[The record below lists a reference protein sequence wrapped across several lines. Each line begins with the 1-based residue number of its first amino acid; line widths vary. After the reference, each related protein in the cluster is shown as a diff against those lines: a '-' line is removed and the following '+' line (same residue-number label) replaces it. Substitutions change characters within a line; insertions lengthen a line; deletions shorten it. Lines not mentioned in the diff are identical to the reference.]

1 MKRTNLL
8 KKEKTKN
15 TVKIPVKTTMQQRMN
30 RRPQTKSN
38 LMAAMAV
45 GILLAVSVSPVVAQS
60 NLKEGN
66 NSFARYMQSEDFKQ
80 LEAAR
85 KFADEA
91 FKTKRD
97 STNFRNIL
105 LRGLVY
111 STLAVVDS
119 NRTQKYTADPNDIAL
134 SALKRLTNKSV
145 DFEYEPQIDYIQ
157 RSLAKAYLIKANR
170 AVASANYEEAF
181 RQYHM
186 VDSISGNT
194 IDVKHNLAIL
204 SSKIGNEEEAINRYK
219 VFTAEAES
227 SSPTYI
233 LELAELYKKKGDNR
247 EMLNTLLTG
256 RQQFPG
262 NKEILFTLINAYM
275 ANDAYEAI
283 VPLADEA
290 IAHEPENVGL
300 NYIAGYA
307 NEMEGNNEAAKKYYE
322 KVISLD
328 ANNFEGNLELGL
340 LYLKDYIADPNN
352 DDVKNKA
359 QEYLLKAN
367 QIQPSEVNTLK
378 SLAVLYEQ
386 AGDVIQQERV
396 NNILNQL
403 TIN

>member
-1 MKRTNLL
+1 
-8 KKEKTKN
+8 
-15 TVKIPVKTTMQQRMN
+15 MN
-30 RRPQTKSN
+30 SMRAV
-38 LMAAMAV
+38 AAIAIM
-45 GILLAVSVSPVVAQS
+45 LAGSASSVVAQS

-66 NSFARYMQSEDFKQ
+66 NSFARYMQSKDFKQ

-85 KFADEA
+85 KFSDAA

-105 LRGLVY
+105 LHGLVY

-119 NRTQKYTADPNDIAL
+119 NRTQKYTADPNDVTLA
-134 SALKRLTNKSV
+134 ALKRLTNKQA
-145 DFEYEPQIDYIQ
+145 DFEHEPQIDYIR

-170 AVASANYEEAF
+170 AVANANYEEAF
-181 RQYHM
+181 QQYYM

-204 SSKIGNEEEAINRYK
+204 SAKTGNEEDAINRYK
-219 VFTAEAES
+219 TFTAHTET
-227 SSPTYI
+227 SSPAYI
-233 LELAELYKKKGDNR
+233 LELAELYRKKGDNR

-256 RQQFPG
+256 RQQFPES
-262 NKEILFTLINAYM
+262 KEILFTLINTYM
-275 ANDAYEAI
+275 ANNAYEAV

-300 NYIAGYA
+300 NYIAGFA
-307 NEMEGNNEAAKKYYE
+307 NEMEGNDNAAKKYYE

-340 LYLKDYIADPNN
+340 LYLKDYIADPN
-352 DDVKNKA
+352 DEEVKSKA
-359 QEYLLKAN
+359 QEHLLKAN
-367 QIQPSEVNTLK
+367 QIAPSEVNTLK

>member
-1 MKRTNLL
+1 ML
-8 KKEKTKN
+8 
-15 TVKIPVKTTMQQRMN
+15 TV
-30 RRPQTKSN
+30 
-38 LMAAMAV
+38 AA
-45 GILLAVSVSPVVAQS
+45 ILLGVGASPAMAQS

-66 NSFARYMQSEDFKQ
+66 NSFARYMQSKDIKQ

-85 KFADEA
+85 KFSDNA

-119 NRTQKYTADPNDIAL
+119 NRTQKYETDPNDVAL
-134 SALKRLTNKSV
+134 AALKRLSNKSV
-145 DFEYEPQIDYIQ
+145 DFDDEPQVDYI
-157 RSLAKAYLIKANR
+157 RKSLTSAYLIKANR
-170 AVASANYEEAF
+170 AVANANYEEAF
-181 RQYHM
+181 HQYHK
-186 VDSISGNT
+186 VDSISGET

-204 SSKIGNEEEAINRYK
+204 SSKIGNDDDAIERYK
-219 VFTAEAES
+219 AFTAQSET
-227 SSPTYI
+227 SSPSYI
-233 LELAELYKKKGDNR
+233 MALAELYQKNGDNR

-256 RQQFPG
+256 RQQFPES
-262 NKEILFTLINAYM
+262 KEILFTLINTYM
-275 ANDAYEAI
+275 ANEAYGAI

-300 NYIAGYA
+300 NYMAGFA
-307 NEMEGNNEAAKKYYE
+307 NEMEGNNEAAKSYYE
-322 KVISLD
+322 NVISLD

-340 LYLKDYIADPNN
+340 MYLKEYMANPDDADIQ
-352 DDVKNKA
+352 NKA

-386 AGDVIQQERV
+386 SGNIIQQERV

>member
-1 MKRTNLL
+1 
-8 KKEKTKN
+8 
-15 TVKIPVKTTMQQRMN
+15 MQRRMN
-30 RRPQTKSN
+30 RHLRTRNS
-38 LMAAMAV
+38 LMAVTTAA
-45 GILLAVSVSPVVAQS
+45 ILLAVSASPVIAQS

-66 NSFARYMQSEDFKQ
+66 NSFARYMQSKDIKQ

-85 KFADEA
+85 KFADDA

-119 NRTQKYTADPNDIAL
+119 NRTQKYATDPNDIAL
-134 SALKRLTNKSV
+134 SALKRLTNHSV

-170 AVASANYEEAF
+170 AVANANYEEAF
-181 RQYHM
+181 HQYQK
-186 VDSISGNT
+186 VDSISGKT

-204 SSKIGNEEEAINRYK
+204 SSKVGNEDEAINRYK
-219 VFTAEAES
+219 TFTAQTET

-233 LELAELYKKKGDNR
+233 LELAELYKKRGDNR
-247 EMLNTLLTG
+247 EMLNTLLIG

-262 NKEILFTLINAYM
+262 SKEILFTLINTYM
-275 ANDAYEAI
+275 ANDAYAGI

-290 IAHEPENVGL
+290 IAHEPENVSL
-300 NYIAGYA
+300 NYIAGFA
-307 NEMEGNNEAAKKYYE
+307 NEMEGNNDAAKNYYE

-340 LYLKDYIADPNN
+340 LYLKEYIARP
-352 DDVKNKA
+352 DDVEVQNKA
-359 QEYLLKAN
+359 QEHLLKAN
-367 QIQPSEVNTLK
+367 QIQPSEINTLK

-386 AGDVIQQERV
+386 SGNVIQQERV
-396 NNILNQL
+396 NNILDQL
-403 TIN
+403 TIH

>member
-1 MKRTNLL
+1 MNRHLR
-8 KKEKTKN
+8 TKN
-15 TVKIPVKTTMQQRMN
+15 SVRAVTAV
-30 RRPQTKSN
+30 
-38 LMAAMAV
+38 AM
-45 GILLAVSVSPVVAQS
+45 LLAVSVSPVLGQS

-66 NSFARYMQSEDFKQ
+66 NSFARYMQSKDFKQ

-97 STNFRNIL
+97 STNYRNIL

-119 NRTQKYTADPNDIAL
+119 NRTQNYPADPNNIAL
-134 SALKRLTNKSV
+134 AALKRLTNKSV
-145 DFEYEPQIDYIQ
+145 GFEDEPQIDYVR
-157 RSLAKAYLIKANR
+157 RSLANAYLIKANR
-170 AVASANYEEAF
+170 AVAGANYEEAF
-181 RQYHM
+181 HQYRL
-186 VDSISGNT
+186 VDSISGKT
-194 IDVKHNLAIL
+194 FDVKHNLAIL
-204 SSKIGNEEEAINRYK
+204 SSKIGNVEDAINRYK
-219 VFTAEAES
+219 AFTAQTET
-227 SSPTYI
+227 SSPSYI
-233 LELAELYKKKGDNR
+233 LELSRLYQQQGDSR

-256 RQQFPG
+256 RQQFPES
-262 NKEILFTLINAYM
+262 KEILFTLINTYM
-275 ANDAYEAI
+275 ANEAYAAI

-300 NYIAGYA
+300 NYIAGFA
-307 NEMEGNNEAAKKYYE
+307 NEMEGNNDAAKKYYG
-322 KVISLD
+322 KVINLD

-340 LYLKDYIADPNN
+340 LYLKEYIANPN
-352 DDVKNKA
+352 DTEVQSKA

-378 SLAVLYEQ
+378 SLAVLYKQ
-386 AGDVIQQERV
+386 SGDVIQQERV

>member
-1 MKRTNLL
+1 MNHLRTRGSMKCL
-8 KKEKTKN
+8 
-15 TVKIPVKTTMQQRMN
+15 VAI
-30 RRPQTKSN
+30 
-38 LMAAMAV
+38 AV
-45 GILLAVSVSPVVAQS
+45 LLALGASPVRAQS

-66 NSFARYMQSEDFKQ
+66 NSFARYTKSKDFKD

-119 NRTQKYTADPNDIAL
+119 NRAQKYTADPNDIAL
-134 SALKRLTNKSV
+134 YALKRLNNKSV
-145 DFEYEPQIDYIQ
+145 DFEYGPQIDYIR

-170 AVASANYEEAF
+170 AVAAANYEEAF
-181 RQYHM
+181 HQYRM

-204 SSKIGNEEEAINRYK
+204 SSKTGNEENAINRYK
-219 VFTAEAES
+219 AFTAQAET

-233 LELAELYKKKGDNR
+233 LELAELYQKKGDNR

-256 RQQFPG
+256 RQQFPES
-262 NKEILFTLINAYM
+262 KEILFTLINLYM
-275 ANDAYEAI
+275 ASEAYEAV
-283 VPLADEA
+283 VPLGDEA
-290 IAHEPENVGL
+290 IAHEPENVSL
-300 NYIAGYA
+300 NYLVGYA
-307 NEMEGNNEAAKKYYE
+307 NEMQGNNEVAKKHYE

-340 LYLKDYIADPNN
+340 LYLKEYVANPGNEE
-352 DDVKNKA
+352 VQRKA
-359 QEYLLKAN
+359 QEHLLKAN

-378 SLAVLYEQ
+378 SLAVLYDQ
-386 AGDVIQQERV
+386 SGDVIQLERV

>member
-1 MKRTNLL
+1 MKKDKI
-8 KKEKTKN
+8 KK
-15 TVKIPVKTTMQQRMN
+15 TVKIPVKTKRGSVIVL
-30 RRPQTKSN
+30 P
-38 LMAAMAV
+38 AIA
-45 GILLAVSVSPVVAQS
+45 ILWAFSIMPAVAQS

-66 NSFARYMQSEDFKQ
+66 NSFARYLQSKDFKQ

-119 NRTQKYTADPNDIAL
+119 NRTQTYTADPNDIAL

-145 DFEYEPQIDYIQ
+145 DFEYESQVDYIQ

-170 AVASANYEEAF
+170 AVANANYEEALH
-181 RQYHM
+181 QYHM
-186 VDSISGNT
+186 VDSISGGT
-194 IDVKHNLAIL
+194 IDVKHNLAVL
-204 SSKIGNEEEAINRYK
+204 SLKTGNDDDAINRYK
-219 VFTAEAES
+219 SFTAQSET

-233 LELAELYKKKGDNR
+233 LALAELYKKKGDNR
-247 EMLNTLLTG
+247 EMINTLLRG
-256 RQQFPG
+256 RQQFPES
-262 NKEILFTLINAYM
+262 KDILFTLINTYM
-275 ANDAYEAI
+275 ANEAYAAI

-290 IAHEPENVGL
+290 IAHEPENVDL
-300 NYIAGYA
+300 NYIAGFA
-307 NEMEGNNEAAKKYYE
+307 NEMEGNNAAAKKYYE
-322 KVISLD
+322 RVISLD

-340 LYLKDYIADPNN
+340 LYLKEYITNPMDEQAQSN
-352 DDVKNKA
+352 A

-378 SLAVLYEQ
+378 SLAMLYKQ
-386 AGDVIQQERV
+386 AGNVVQQERV

>member
-1 MKRTNLL
+1 MRRRTPRRLL
-8 KKEKTKN
+8 TTN
-15 TVKIPVKTTMQQRMN
+15 SRLMLTV
-30 RRPQTKSN
+30 
-38 LMAAMAV
+38 AA
-45 GILLAVSVSPVVAQS
+45 ILLGVGASPAMAQS

-66 NSFARYMQSEDFKQ
+66 NSFARYMQSKDIKQ

-85 KFADEA
+85 KFSDNA

-119 NRTQKYTADPNDIAL
+119 NRTQKYETDPNDVAL
-134 SALKRLTNKSV
+134 AALKRLSNKSV
-145 DFEYEPQIDYIQ
+145 DFDDEPQVDYI
-157 RSLAKAYLIKANR
+157 RKSLTSAYLIKANR
-170 AVASANYEEAF
+170 AVANANYEEAF
-181 RQYHM
+181 HQYHK
-186 VDSISGNT
+186 VDSISGET

-204 SSKIGNEEEAINRYK
+204 SSKIGNDDDAIERYK
-219 VFTAEAES
+219 AFTAQSET
-227 SSPTYI
+227 SSPSYI
-233 LELAELYKKKGDNR
+233 MALAELYQKNGDNR

-256 RQQFPG
+256 RQQFPES
-262 NKEILFTLINAYM
+262 KEILFTLINTYM
-275 ANDAYEAI
+275 ANEAYGAI

-300 NYIAGYA
+300 NYMAGFA
-307 NEMEGNNEAAKKYYE
+307 NEMEGNNEAAKSYYE
-322 KVISLD
+322 NVISLD

-340 LYLKDYIADPNN
+340 MYLKEYMANPDDADIQ
-352 DDVKNKA
+352 NKA

-386 AGDVIQQERV
+386 SGNIIQQERV

>member
-1 MKRTNLL
+1 MNLQ
-8 KKEKTKN
+8 
-15 TVKIPVKTTMQQRMN
+15 PRMN
-30 RRPQTKSN
+30 SIK
-38 LMAAMAV
+38 AAAIAV
-45 GILLAVSVSPVVAQS
+45 LLAVSTSHVIAQS

-66 NSFARYMQSEDFKQ
+66 NNFARYTKSKDFKH

-85 KFADEA
+85 KFADES

-97 STNFRNIL
+97 STNFRNVL

-119 NRTQKYTADPNDIAL
+119 NRTQKYTTDPADVAL
-134 SALKRLTNKSV
+134 WTLKRLSNKSV
-145 DFEYEPQIDYIQ
+145 DFEVAPQIDYIR

-170 AVASANYEEAF
+170 AVAEANYEEAF
-181 RQYHM
+181 RQYSR

-194 IDVKHNLAIL
+194 IDVKHNLAVL
-204 SSKIGNEEEAINRYK
+204 SSKTGNEEDAINRYK
-219 VFTAEAES
+219 TFTAQSET

-233 LELAELYKKKGDNR
+233 LELANLYKDQGDSR

-256 RQQFPG
+256 RQQFPE
-262 NKEILFTLINAYM
+262 NKEILFTLINTYM
-275 ANDAYEAI
+275 ANESYAAV
-283 VPLADEA
+283 VPLIDEA

-307 NEMEGNNEAAKKYYE
+307 NEMENHYDVAKKYYE
-322 KVISLD
+322 RVIGLD

-340 LYLKDYIADPNN
+340 LYLKEYIAQP
-352 DDVKNKA
+352 DDDEVQRKA
-359 QEYLLKAN
+359 QEHLLKAN

-378 SLAVLYEQ
+378 SLAVLYDRS
-386 AGDVIQQERV
+386 GDVIQLERV